1 MYTGILH
8 LHSYLAYVV
17 LLGITIS
24 FVYAL
29 IGALSNKEFT
39 DKDRKFGLFGLIP
52 AHIQLLV
59 GIVIYFVSPLGL
71 ANFGDHTMADATSRL
86 YALEHPLINI
96 IAVVLITIGFSRSK
110 KLSVSR
116 SRFRSI
122 YIFYGIALILILSRI
137 PWGAWPA

>member
-71 ANFGDHTMADATSRL
+71 SNFGDHTMADATSRL

>member
-17 LLGITIS
+17 LLGLTIS

-29 IGALSNKEFT
+29 VGALSNREFT

-52 AHIQLLV
+52 AHIQVLA
-59 GIVIYFVSPLGL
+59 GIVLYIISPLGIS
-71 ANFGDHTMADATSRL
+71 NFGDHTMADATSRL

-96 IAVVLITIGFSRSK
+96 IAVVLITIGFSKSK
-110 KLSVSR
+110 KAAPSR
-116 SRFRSI
+116 SRFRSV
-122 YIFYGIALILILSRI
+122 YVFYGIALILILSRI
-137 PWGAWPA
+137 PWAAWPQ